1 MQALK
6 KTTFYDLKL
15 VVKKFLLEERHE
27 IRDIEK
33 FPPIE
38 LDGYLRQ
45 FVFAAGTKTGKDYE
59 LSSFRGILASVGQC
73 SVTGKLSSKTV
84 ISKKQGTR

>member
-1 MQALK
+1 MQTLK
-6 KTTFYDLKL
+6 KKTFYDLKL

-33 FPPIE
+33 IPPIE

-45 FVFAAGTKTGKDYE
+45 FAFAAGTKTGKYYE
-59 LSSFRGILASVGQC
+59 LSSFRGILASIGQC
-73 SVTGKLSSKTV
+73 SVTGELSSKTV
-84 ISKKQGTR
+84 ISKK